1 MADEN
6 DTLSDRAVAPR
17 PRQRSFVPVAKADL
31 SKPKSAVIAE
41 EAAKA
46 TRPRGIPSA
55 NINPNMAREFAD
67 EVNTKISSGQSRMR
81 WFANHLM
88 LFVVGIVTTVSL
100 QLTIYAEIEAAY
112 FQLPMVGW
120 VGLLALHARYAMGPI
135 LKRSDKESQ
144 LKAVIPETLSDDENG
159 E

>member
-1 MADEN
+1 M
-6 DTLSDRAVAPR
+6 
-17 PRQRSFVPVAKADL
+17 
-31 SKPKSAVIAE
+31 
-41 EAAKA
+41 
-46 TRPRGIPSA
+46 
-55 NINPNMAREFAD
+55 
-67 EVNTKISSGQSRMR
+67 
-81 WFANHLM
+81 
-88 LFVVGIVTTVSL
+88 FVVGIVTTVSL